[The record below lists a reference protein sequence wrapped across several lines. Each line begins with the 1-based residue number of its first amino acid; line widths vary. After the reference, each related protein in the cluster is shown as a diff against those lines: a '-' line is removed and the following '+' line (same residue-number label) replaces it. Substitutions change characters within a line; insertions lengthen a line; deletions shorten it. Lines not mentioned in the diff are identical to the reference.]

1 MHEYIDR
8 KYFDYSL
15 IAINIITIA
24 QMKHNEREKIID
36 EIEQIKMEQE
46 SQLSEY
52 YIGTLKVIGEDS
64 EGSSPEDSC
73 NSCEESK

>member
-1 MHEYIDR
+1 
-8 KYFDYSL
+8 
-15 IAINIITIA
+15 
-24 QMKHNEREKIID
+24 MKHNEREKVID

-64 EGSSPEDSC
+64 EGS
-73 NSCEESK
+73 